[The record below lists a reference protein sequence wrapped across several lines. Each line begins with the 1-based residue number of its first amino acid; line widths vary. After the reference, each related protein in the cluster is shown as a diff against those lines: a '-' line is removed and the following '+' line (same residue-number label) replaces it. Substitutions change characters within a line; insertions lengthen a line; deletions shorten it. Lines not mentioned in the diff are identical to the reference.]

1 MSTRLDAVLQK
12 YPDHE
17 EGIRLLAERDPSGNL
32 KYLAWGAKMLAAGQA
47 LAPEVADVLDLFHRF
62 AGQWLERTGA
72 QVRRARRQHQSARSG
87 SRVHSDI
94 NTYRPQDLPACATS

>member
-12 YPDHE
+12 HPDHE
-17 EGIRLLAERDPSGNL
+17 EGIRLLAERDPSGNF

-72 QVRRARRQHQSARSG
+72 QARRARRTVPFR
-87 SRVHSDI
+87 
-94 NTYRPQDLPACATS
+94 